1 MYISDKII
9 YLCPIEETDFDD
21 EFLGWLNDVEV
32 VKYSRQRYKKHS
44 LETSKAY
51 LASFTNTSNLYLKII
66 ECKTRRVIGSMT
78 VYFDISA
85 TIADIGILIGNK
97 SVWGKG
103 YGLRAWVMLMD
114 YLFKQTNVQKI
125 TGGCDVNNLK
135 MISIFNKA
143 GMLECKKEALSD
155 AFSQYNIVRFSKI
168 REESL

>member
-1 MYISDKII
+1 MLRLSNIAGKDISI
-9 YLCPIEETDFDD
+9 
-21 EFLGWLNDVEV
+21 
-32 VKYSRQRYKKHS
+32 

-103 YGLRAWVMLMD
+103 YGLRAWVVLMD
-114 YLFKQTNVQKI
+114 YLFKQTNAKI
-125 TGGCDVNNLK
+125 TGGCDVDNLK
-135 MISIFNKA
+135 MISIFNKLA
-143 GMLECKKEALSD
+143 CECKRS
-155 AFSQYNIVRFSKI
+155 SV
-168 REESL
+168 